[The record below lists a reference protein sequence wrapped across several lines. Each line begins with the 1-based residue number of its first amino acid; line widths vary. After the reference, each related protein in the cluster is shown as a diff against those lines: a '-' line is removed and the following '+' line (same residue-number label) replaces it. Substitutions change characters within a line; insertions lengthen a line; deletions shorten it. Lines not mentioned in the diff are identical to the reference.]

1 MKKIILISIFCC
13 FLFIG
18 CAPKEKFPPAK
29 LKSVRDGEIITV
41 ADNFS
46 FSSIPEQG
54 SFIYIDFPGLWP
66 QVYRVRWV
74 KLYTDFKSK
83 KIQKYEI
90 MADFMS
96 EKEYPELYL

>member
-1 MKKIILISIFCC
+1 MKKIILVSVFYC
-13 FLFIG
+13 FLFTG
-18 CAPKEKFPPAK
+18 CATKEQVPPTQ

-41 ADNFS
+41 AENFS
-46 FSSIPEQG
+46 FSSVPEQG
-54 SFIYIDFPGLWP
+54 SIIYIDFPGLWP

-90 MADFMS
+90 MADFIS
-96 EKEYPELYL
+96 EKEHPELYQ